1 MTRLIGNRVEQCL
14 NIADLRRAA
23 ARRAH
28 RMVFDYIDGGSDDE
42 WTLDNNVRAFDRYE
56 LPYRVLTGPEDIDL
70 TTTVLGTQIDVPF
83 FCSPVIRARRI
94 RRCQRIAIVHP
105 SASQ

>member
-28 RMVFDYIDGGSDDE
+28 RMVFDYIDGGADDE
-42 WTLDNNVRAFDRYE
+42 WTL
-56 LPYRVLTGPEDIDL
+56 TGRNGDKLCPAL
-70 TTTVLGTQIDVPF
+70 SLRT
-83 FCSPVIRARRI
+83 CRR
-94 RRCQRIAIVHP
+94 R
-105 SASQ
+105 

>member
-1 MTRLIGNRVEQCL
+1 MNEEVRNDGQKQWCANMTRLIGNRVEQCL

-28 RMVFDYIDGGSDDE
+28 RMVFDYIDGGADDE

-56 LPYRVLTGPEDIDL
+56 LLYLSLIHISEPT
-70 TTTVLGTQIDVPF
+70 
-83 FCSPVIRARRI
+83 RR
-94 RRCQRIAIVHP
+94 
-105 SASQ
+105 S

>member
-28 RMVFDYIDGGSDDE
+28 RMVFDYIDGVRTMSGH
-42 WTLDNNVRAFDRYE
+42 WTIMFVPSTGTSCYTVYSPA
-56 LPYRVLTGPEDIDL
+56 LTKSI
-70 TTTVLGTQIDVPF
+70 
-83 FCSPVIRARRI
+83 
-94 RRCQRIAIVHP
+94 
-105 SASQ
+105 